1 MEMPI
6 AAAKQ
11 KSILQI
17 GFAIVFVVSFG
28 LIVAE
33 RIKIKQEQEKINQT
47 EQNIRNRVVQGQITK
62 RSPIS
67 DYQIIVKNSLLN
79 IIANISALKQGN
91 EYAQEKSSQTYQYLL
106 SAQVPDLY
114 KDMHFQLIKIAKE
127 LINPE
132 SSAMF
137 LDQRV
142 NEIFEQYPWLNIV
155 IKE

>member
-47 EQNIRNRVVQGQITK
+47 EQNIRNHVVQGQITK

-114 KDMHFQLIKIAKE
+114 KD
-127 LINPE
+127 
-132 SSAMF
+132 
-137 LDQRV
+137 
-142 NEIFEQYPWLNIV
+142 
-155 IKE
+155 